1 MGKPGAFLDI
11 DRVTHELRPVEER
24 SRDFDPLYVELDD
37 DARRA
42 QASRCMM
49 CGVAFCQMGA
59 SFGKA
64 RPSGCPLH
72 NLIPEWNE
80 LVYRGRWDEATERLS
95 LTSPMPEF
103 TSRVCP
109 ALCEAACNLGS
120 VDGQPTTIHDNERA
134 ISDHEWANGGPHRFE
149 PAGEGAPTVAVVGSG
164 PAGLVAA
171 WELARRG
178 ARVTVFER
186 DDRPGGLLMYG
197 IPNMKLEKSVVER
210 RVALMRELGIVFELG
225 ADVNDPAVAA
235 KLDDFDAVVVAAGAR
250 APRGLSAANID
261 APGVVYAVDYLT
273 ASTVSVL
280 DGGEPAVNARGLDVV
295 VIGGGDTGN
304 DCVGTAVRQGARSVR
319 QFEFSPA
326 APDKRAASNP
336 WPQWP
341 NIKKTDYGQQE
352 AIAAMGGEMRA
363 WGVDTLEVLLDKK
376 GAAAGL
382 RVVDLD
388 WSAGKPERI
397 AGSEH
402 EVPAQ
407 LVLIACGFTGPE
419 HGVFDAVGVPVA
431 TAGRPLPVMAA
442 EGSHLAAR
450 VDGVAADAAPVY
462 VAGDARNGS
471 SLVVNA
477 MADALACAAEVAE
490 ALELSGGCPQLNRQ
504 GLSPTAG
511 PNGTSPSAGSWGRSL
526 CAGIRGHSLRVCDR
540 FVRLPTYGCS
550 FVDFLGCGHLLFLW
564 WLRASGSKE
573 RVGRLCLPAVLLR
586 RAYSVKCP
594 VKCLVSS
601 WFAAGGLFC
610 PC

>member
-1 MGKPGAFLDI
+1 MEHGRHAHD
-11 DRVTHELRPVEER
+11 LRPVAER
-24 SRDFDPLYVELDD
+24 TQDFNELGVNLPEGEQ
-37 DARRA
+37 RV
-42 QASRCMM
+42 QASRCMA
-49 CGVAFCQMGA
+49 CGVAFCQFGA

-72 NLIPEWNE
+72 NLIPEWND
-80 LVYRGRWDEATERLS
+80 LAWRGQWDEAAARLS

-109 ALCEAACNLGS
+109 ALCEAACNLGRNDEP
-120 VDGQPTTIHDNERA
+120 VTIHDNERA
-134 ISDHEWANGGPHRFE
+134 ISDWQWEHGGPRRFA
-149 PAGEGAPTVAVVGSG
+149 PAEADAPKVAVIGSG

-171 WELARRG
+171 WDLARRG
-178 ARVTVFER
+178 ARVTVVER
-186 DDRPGGLLMYG
+186 HDRAGGLLMYG

-225 ADVNDPAVAA
+225 TDVTNPAVAA
-235 KLDDFDAVVVAAGAR
+235 KLNGFDAVVVAVGAR
-250 APRGLSAANID
+250 APRGLLATNVD

-319 QFEFSPA
+319 QFEFLPA

-341 NIKKTDYGQQE
+341 NVKKTDYGQQE

-419 HGVFDAVGVPVA
+419 HGVFDAVDVPIA
-431 TAGRPLPVMAA
+431 TAGRPLPVMAS
-442 EGSHLAAR
+442 EDSHLAAR

-471 SLVVNA
+471 SLVVSA

-490 ALELSGGCPQLNRQ
+490 AL
-504 GLSPTAG
+504 GL
-511 PNGTSPSAGSWGRSL
+511 
-526 CAGIRGHSLRVCDR
+526 
-540 FVRLPTYGCS
+540 
-550 FVDFLGCGHLLFLW
+550 
-564 WLRASGSKE
+564 
-573 RVGRLCLPAVLLR
+573 
-586 RAYSVKCP
+586 
-594 VKCLVSS
+594 
-601 WFAAGGLFC
+601 
-610 PC
+610 

>member
-1 MGKPGAFLDI
+1 M
-11 DRVTHELRPVEER
+11 
-24 SRDFDPLYVELDD
+24 
-37 DARRA
+37 
-42 QASRCMM
+42 
-49 CGVAFCQMGA
+49 
-59 SFGKA
+59 
-64 RPSGCPLH
+64 
-72 NLIPEWNE
+72 
-80 LVYRGRWDEATERLS
+80 
-95 LTSPMPEF
+95 
-103 TSRVCP
+103 
-109 ALCEAACNLGS
+109 
-120 VDGQPTTIHDNERA
+120 
-134 ISDHEWANGGPHRFE
+134 
-149 PAGEGAPTVAVVGSG
+149 
-164 PAGLVAA
+164 
-171 WELARRG
+171 
-178 ARVTVFER
+178 TVFER

-225 ADVNDPAVAA
+225 ADVTNPAVAA
-235 KLDDFDAVVVAAGAR
+235 KLNGFDAVVVAAGAR
-250 APRGLSAANID
+250 APRGLAAENID

-280 DGGEPAVNARGLDVV
+280 DGGEPVVDAHGLDVV

-319 QFEFSPA
+319 QFEFLPA
-326 APDKRAASNP
+326 APDARAASNP

-341 NIKKTDYGQQE
+341 NVKKTDYGQQE

-419 HGVFDAVGVPVA
+419 RSVFDAVGVPVA
-431 TAGRPLPVMAA
+431 TAGRPLPVMAS

-471 SLVVNA
+471 SLVVSA

-490 ALELSGGCPQLNRQ
+490 ALAL
-504 GLSPTAG
+504 
-511 PNGTSPSAGSWGRSL
+511 
-526 CAGIRGHSLRVCDR
+526 
-540 FVRLPTYGCS
+540 
-550 FVDFLGCGHLLFLW
+550 
-564 WLRASGSKE
+564 
-573 RVGRLCLPAVLLR
+573 
-586 RAYSVKCP
+586 
-594 VKCLVSS
+594 
-601 WFAAGGLFC
+601 
-610 PC
+610 

>member
-1 MGKPGAFLDI
+1 MTL
-11 DRVTHELRPVEER
+11 T
-24 SRDFDPLYVELDD
+24 
-37 DARRA
+37 
-42 QASRCMM
+42 
-49 CGVAFCQMGA
+49 
-59 SFGKA
+59 
-64 RPSGCPLH
+64 PS
-72 NLIPEWNE
+72 W
-80 LVYRGRWDEATERLS
+80 W
-95 LTSPMPEF
+95 
-103 TSRVCP
+103 
-109 ALCEAACNLGS
+109 
-120 VDGQPTTIHDNERA
+120 
-134 ISDHEWANGGPHRFE
+134 
-149 PAGEGAPTVAVVGSG
+149 
-164 PAGLVAA
+164 
-171 WELARRG
+171 
-178 ARVTVFER
+178 
-186 DDRPGGLLMYG
+186 
-197 IPNMKLEKSVVER
+197 
-210 RVALMRELGIVFELG
+210 
-225 ADVNDPAVAA
+225 
-235 KLDDFDAVVVAAGAR
+235 
-250 APRGLSAANID
+250 LSALVPRVDWLLRILTH
-261 APGVVYAVDYLT
+261 PGVVYAVDYLT

-319 QFEFSPA
+319 QFEFLPA
-326 APDKRAASNP
+326 APDARAASNP

-341 NIKKTDYGQQE
+341 NVKKTDYGQQE

-471 SLVVNA
+471 SLVVKRHGRRPGLRCRSRRGAGAVRRLFTVESSRAVPNGRPIRNVPKCRHTGDVPYVSA
-477 MADALACAAEVAE
+477 FGDTPCGFATDLFVCRRTSVHLSTSWAVATCCFC
-490 ALELSGGCPQLNRQ
+490 GGCGRIWLEKG
-504 GLSPTAG
+504 GLAVYACLRFCCGAHFRS
-511 PNGTSPSAGSWGRSL
+511 SFPSSVWS
-526 CAGIRGHSLRVCDR
+526 
-540 FVRLPTYGCS
+540 
-550 FVDFLGCGHLLFLW
+550 
-564 WLRASGSKE
+564 
-573 RVGRLCLPAVLLR
+573 AV
-586 RAYSVKCP
+586 
-594 VKCLVSS
+594 

-610 PC
+610 PRWSWLPTLPVSSN

>member
-11 DRVTHELRPVEER
+11 DRVTHEFRPVEER
-24 SRDFDPLYVELDD
+24 SQDFDPLYVELDE

-80 LVYRGRWDEATERLS
+80 LVYRGRWDEAAERLS

-134 ISDHEWANGGPHRFE
+134 ISDHEWANGGPRRFE

-225 ADVNDPAVAA
+225 ADVTNPAVAA
-235 KLDDFDAVVVAAGAR
+235 KLNGFDAVVVAAGAR
-250 APRGLSAANID
+250 APRGLSATNVD

-273 ASTVSVL
+273 ASTVSAL
-280 DGGEPAVNARGLDVV
+280 DGGEPAVNARGLDVA

-304 DCVGTAVRQGARSVR
+304 DCVGTRCARV
-319 QFEFSPA
+319 
-326 APDKRAASNP
+326 RAAC
-336 WPQWP
+336 
-341 NIKKTDYGQQE
+341 
-352 AIAAMGGEMRA
+352 
-363 WGVDTLEVLLDKK
+363 
-376 GAAAGL
+376 AGL
-382 RVVDLD
+382 
-388 WSAGKPERI
+388 S
-397 AGSEH
+397 S
-402 EVPAQ
+402 
-407 LVLIACGFTGPE
+407 C
-419 HGVFDAVGVPVA
+419 
-431 TAGRPLPVMAA
+431 RPRP
-442 EGSHLAAR
+442 
-450 VDGVAADAAPVY
+450 
-462 VAGDARNGS
+462 
-471 SLVVNA
+471 
-477 MADALACAAEVAE
+477 
-490 ALELSGGCPQLNRQ
+490 
-504 GLSPTAG
+504 
-511 PNGTSPSAGSWGRSL
+511 
-526 CAGIRGHSLRVCDR
+526 I
-540 FVRLPTYGCS
+540 
-550 FVDFLGCGHLLFLW
+550 
-564 WLRASGSKE
+564 
-573 RVGRLCLPAVLLR
+573 
-586 RAYSVKCP
+586 SVQ
-594 VKCLVSS
+594 
-601 WFAAGGLFC
+601 
-610 PC
+610 

>member
-80 LVYRGRWDEATERLS
+80 LVYRGRWDEAAERLS
-95 LTSPMPEF
+95 LTMPEF

-134 ISDHEWANGGPHRFE
+134 ISDCEWANGGTRRFE

-186 DDRPGGLLMYG
+186 DDRSGGLLMYG

-225 ADVNDPAVAA
+225 ADVSDPKVTAR
-235 KLDDFDAVVVAAGAR
+235 LDDFDAVVVAAGAR
-250 APRGLSAANID
+250 APRGLSATNVD

-280 DGGEPAVNARGLDVV
+280 DGGEPAIDARGLDVV

-319 QFEFSPA
+319 QFEFLPA
-326 APDKRAASNP
+326 APDKRAAGNP

-341 NIKKTDYGQQE
+341 NVKKTDYGQQE

-363 WGVDTLEVLLDKK
+363 WAVDTLEVLLDKK

-419 HGVFDAVGVPVA
+419 HSVFEAVGVPVA
-431 TAGRPLPVMAA
+431 TAGRPLPVMAS

-471 SLVVNA
+471 SLVVSA

-490 ALELSGGCPQLNRQ
+490 ALEL
-504 GLSPTAG
+504 
-511 PNGTSPSAGSWGRSL
+511 
-526 CAGIRGHSLRVCDR
+526 
-540 FVRLPTYGCS
+540 
-550 FVDFLGCGHLLFLW
+550 
-564 WLRASGSKE
+564 
-573 RVGRLCLPAVLLR
+573 
-586 RAYSVKCP
+586 
-594 VKCLVSS
+594 
-601 WFAAGGLFC
+601 
-610 PC
+610 

>member
-11 DRVTHELRPVEER
+11 DRVAHELRPVDER

-80 LVYRGRWDEATERLS
+80 LVYRGRWKEAAERLS

-134 ISDHEWANGGPHRFE
+134 ISDHEWANGGPRRFE
-149 PAGEGAPTVAVVGSG
+149 PAAPDAPTVAVVGSG

-210 RVALMRELGIVFELG
+210 RVALMRELGIAFELG
-225 ADVNDPAVAA
+225 ADAADPAVAA

-250 APRGLSAANID
+250 AARGLAAQNVD

-273 ASTVSVL
+273 SSTRSVL
-280 DGGEPAVNARGLDVV
+280 GGGAPAISAQGLDVV

-304 DCVGTAVRQGARSVR
+304 DCVGTAVRQGAKSVR
-319 QFEFSPA
+319 QFEFMPA

-341 NIKKTDYGQQE
+341 NVKKTDYGQAE
-352 AIAAMGGEMRA
+352 AIAAMGGEMRE
-363 WGVDTLEVLLDKK
+363 WGIDTLEVVLDKS

-388 WSAGKPERI
+388 WSAGKPERRMDT
-397 AGSEH
+397 ER

-419 HGVFDAVGVPVA
+419 HGVFDALKVPVA
-431 TAGRPLPVMAA
+431 TQGRPLPVMAA
-442 EGSHLAAR
+442 DGSHLAAHGE
-450 VDGVAADAAPVY
+450 GVATDAAPVY

-477 MADALACAAEVAE
+477 MADALACVAEVAA
-490 ALELSGGCPQLNRQ
+490 ALDL
-504 GLSPTAG
+504 
-511 PNGTSPSAGSWGRSL
+511 
-526 CAGIRGHSLRVCDR
+526 
-540 FVRLPTYGCS
+540 
-550 FVDFLGCGHLLFLW
+550 
-564 WLRASGSKE
+564 
-573 RVGRLCLPAVLLR
+573 
-586 RAYSVKCP
+586 
-594 VKCLVSS
+594 
-601 WFAAGGLFC
+601 
-610 PC
+610 

>member
-24 SRDFDPLYVELDD
+24 SHDFDPLYVELDD

-72 NLIPEWNE
+72 SLIPEWNE
-80 LVYRGRWDEATERLS
+80 LVYRGRWDEAAERLS

-120 VDGQPTTIHDNERA
+120 VEGQPTTIHDNERA
-134 ISDHEWANGGPHRFE
+134 ISDHEWADGGPRRFE
-149 PAGEGAPTVAVVGSG
+149 PAGEGAPTVAV
-164 PAGLVAA
+164 VAA

-225 ADVNDPAVAA
+225 ADVNDPKVAA
-235 KLDDFDAVVVAAGAR
+235 KLDGFDAVVVAAGAR

-273 ASTVSVL
+273 ASTISVL
-280 DGGEPAVNARGLDVV
+280 DGGEPAVNAHGLDVV

-319 QFEFSPA
+319 QFEFLPA

-341 NIKKTDYGQQE
+341 NVKKTDYGQQE

-376 GAAAGL
+376 GAAASL

-419 HGVFDAVGVPVA
+419 HSVFDAVSVPVA
-431 TAGRPLPVMAA
+431 TSGRPLPVMAA

-450 VDGVAADAAPVY
+450 TEGVAADAAPVY

-477 MADALACAAEVAE
+477 MADALTCAAEVAE
-490 ALELSGGCPQLNRQ
+490 ALEL
-504 GLSPTAG
+504 
-511 PNGTSPSAGSWGRSL
+511 
-526 CAGIRGHSLRVCDR
+526 
-540 FVRLPTYGCS
+540 
-550 FVDFLGCGHLLFLW
+550 
-564 WLRASGSKE
+564 
-573 RVGRLCLPAVLLR
+573 
-586 RAYSVKCP
+586 
-594 VKCLVSS
+594 
-601 WFAAGGLFC
+601 
-610 PC
+610 

>member
-80 LVYRGRWDEATERLS
+80 LVYRGRWDEAAERLS

-225 ADVNDPAVAA
+225 ADVTNPAVAA
-235 KLDDFDAVVVAAGAR
+235 KLNGFDAVVVAAGAR
-250 APRGLSAANID
+250 APRGLAAENID

-280 DGGEPAVNARGLDVV
+280 DGGEPVIDARGLDVV

-319 QFEFSPA
+319 QFEFLPA
-326 APDKRAASNP
+326 APDARAASNP

-341 NIKKTDYGQQE
+341 NVKKTDYGQQE

-363 WGVDTLEVLLDKK
+363 WGVDTLIGREV
-376 GAAAGL
+376 GVA
-382 RVVDLD
+382 R
-388 WSAGKPERI
+388 
-397 AGSEH
+397 
-402 EVPAQ
+402 AQ
-407 LVLIACGFTGPE
+407 SQ
-419 HGVFDAVGVPVA
+419 AVGLTHGGHTHDLHGNKQIFRHAADDRQLLAVFLAKDGEVRPAEQQQFGHHRADPPKV
-431 TAGRPLPVMAA
+431 GRTGNAA
-442 EGSHLAAR
+442 EPGCQRRRFHLGGVAFRVHGGGVGHEEHIRARGLNEGRIFFRAAR
-450 VDGVAADAAPVY
+450 VSGQVFIRAELRWVHEHRNDQFIGQIPTFTNQAFMSGMQKTHGGHQGDVFPFGLPLDAQ
-462 VAGDARNGS
+462 
-471 SLVVNA
+471 
-477 MADALACAAEVAE
+477 AL
-490 ALELSGGCPQLNRQ
+490 
-504 GLSPTAG
+504 
-511 PNGTSPSAGSWGRSL
+511 
-526 CAGIRGHSLRVCDR
+526 
-540 FVRLPTYGCS
+540 
-550 FVDFLGCGHLLFLW
+550 
-564 WLRASGSKE
+564 
-573 RVGRLCLPAVLLR
+573 
-586 RAYSVKCP
+586 
-594 VKCLVSS
+594 
-601 WFAAGGLFC
+601 
-610 PC
+610 